1 MRLDFF
7 RSKNKTIVLKF
18 NKKFIR
24 GHVNIFVTVRCLS
37 HVASLTV
44 VHSACLSFGFW
55 RYQTKSGPYKFHFL
69 PPQHFFHSS
78 LHSAALL
85 LKIRITSTTTL
96 LNFST
101 ALYWMTVQHGVLSCV
116 VVLANRQADGL
127 TVTERKTSG
136 IDVWVCFTWLTERVT
151 STRGTENDSPENYGP
166 NGTVWK

>member
-116 VVLANRQADGL
+116 VVLADRQADGL

-136 IDVWVCFTWLTERVT
+136 IDV
-151 STRGTENDSPENYGP
+151 
-166 NGTVWK
+166 